1 MVCRATFF
9 AFMSPINKMLHRDL
23 THHNPVENEP
33 VMGFPLGWCGIYLA
47 RTPAGSAS
55 TVCLPGQ
62 GSGRGS
68 AAISSAD
75 PILDPVRGA
84 GVQRRIWDL
93 VSRSPLHTLWNLEG
107 IPVRVVAKHVW
118 TSFLDDNLVGRAAE
132 LGFYFIFALFPSL
145 FTATSLLGLAARS
158 ASHIYYSLL
167 GYLSIVIPHDA
178 MGMVL
183 ETFNQTTA
191 AATGGKLTF
200 GLAAAVW
207 SASVGFSAIQDSLNV
222 VYKVKETRSYFAARF
237 SAIGVTTLLMGLV
250 TLILASLLGG
260 DFFARL
266 AHLHIY
272 DHFFAALVA
281 LMARVLGW
289 LFAAILLSLFFA
301 VIYYFAPDVKRS
313 QWHWLTPGAAI
324 GIVGW
329 LITSIGLRLYVHYF
343 NNYSVTYG
351 SLGAVII
358 LLTWFYLTGLMLLLG
373 AEINSEIEA
382 AAAAKRL
389 LVLEQNSLAAA
400 AVPVTQTLISTAD
413 SSSTAS
419 APKPAA

>member
-1 MVCRATFF
+1 VSLRA
-9 AFMSPINKMLHRDL
+9 DL
-23 THHNPVENEP
+23 
-33 VMGFPLGWCGIYLA
+33 LGK
-47 RTPAGSAS
+47 RSA
-55 TVCLPGQ
+55 T
-62 GSGRGS
+62 
-68 AAISSAD
+68 ISSTG
-75 PILDPVRGA
+75 PILDPIRGA
-84 GVQRRIWDL
+84 RIQRRIWDL
-93 VSRSPLHTLWNLEG
+93 VSRSPLQSLWNLEG
-107 IPVRVVAKHVW
+107 IPLSVVVKHVW
-118 TSFLDDNLVGRAAE
+118 RSFLDDNLVGRAAE

-183 ETFNQTTA
+183 GTFNQTTSGA
-191 AATGGKLTF
+191 SSGKLTF
-200 GLAAAVW
+200 GLVAAVW

-222 VYKVKETRSYFAARF
+222 VYKIRETRSYFAARF
-237 SAIGVTTLLMGLV
+237 SAIGVTILLMGLV
-250 TLILASLLGG
+250 TLILASLLGA

-272 DHFFAALVA
+272 DHFLAALTA
-281 LMARVLGW
+281 LVSRIVGW
-289 LFAAILLSLFFA
+289 AFAVVLLSLFFA

-313 QWHWLTPGAAI
+313 HWHWLTPGSVI

-329 LITSIGLRLYVHYF
+329 LLTSMGLRLYVHFF
-343 NNYSVTYG
+343 NNYSLTYG

-389 LVLEQNSLAAA
+389 LVLEQNDLAAA
-400 AVPVTQTLISTAD
+400 TAPVAQSSISTAMPLGA
-413 SSSTAS
+413 TS

>member
-1 MVCRATFF
+1 
-9 AFMSPINKMLHRDL
+9 
-23 THHNPVENEP
+23 
-33 VMGFPLGWCGIYLA
+33 
-47 RTPAGSAS
+47 
-55 TVCLPGQ
+55 
-62 GSGRGS
+62 
-68 AAISSAD
+68 
-75 PILDPVRGA
+75 
-84 GVQRRIWDL
+84 
-93 VSRSPLHTLWNLEG
+93 VSRSPLHSLWNFEG
-107 IPVRVVAKHVW
+107 IPIRAVAKHTW
-118 TSFLDDNLVGRAAE
+118 RAFLDDNLVGRAAE

-167 GYLSIVIPHDA
+167 GYLAIVIPHDA
-178 MGMVL
+178 MGTVL

-207 SASVGFSAIQDSLNV
+207 SASVGFSAIQESLNV
-222 VYKVKETRSYFAARF
+222 VYKIKETRSYFAARF
-237 SAIGVTTLLMGLV
+237 SAIGVTMLLMALV
-250 TLILASLLGG
+250 TLMLASLLGA

-281 LMARVLGW
+281 LMARVCGW
-289 LFAAILLSLFFA
+289 LFAVILLSLFFA

-313 QWHWLTPGAAI
+313 QWHWLTPGATV

-329 LITSIGLRLYVHYF
+329 IITSIGLRLYVHYF
-343 NNYSVTYG
+343 DNYSVTYG

-389 LVLEQNSLAAA
+389 LILEQNSLAAA
-400 AVPVTQTLISTAD
+400 AAPVNQTTVSTAE
-413 SSSTAS
+413 STRVAS